1 MHKEIPPYT
10 SVYLKYLPTEGKA
23 GDAGDARKACIR
35 IGSDRREEYLQ
46 LAQKYFDRNGV
57 MLEDA
62 YQKFTDFAILANHIS
77 DTFRFY
83 QDTIDFIF
91 E

>member
-1 MHKEIPPYT
+1 MQAMRER
-10 SVYLKYLPTEGKA
+10 SAFELAPT
-23 GDAGDARKACIR
+23 
-35 IGSDRREEYLQ
+35 REEYLQ